1 MAGVVSSGPPAYA
14 WDWLARQRIVW
25 QECRRR
31 LLAAHRGDS
40 TRVAAVGSGG
50 DFPDW
55 AGDHTDLLRST
66 ASEAREHGTSAR
78 VYRDLDTRAEVIVAL
93 RADYPTDS
101 RVREVVDTVVGEIA
115 FLGRLDVS
123 LAELGVRS
131 APRGMRWWWSHLT
144 GRPAPASPSEASS
157 TSEPETSVPL
167 QLRLVDVLAGYGDAT
182 EH

>member
-1 MAGVVSSGPPAYA
+1 MVSSGPPAYA

-31 LLAAHRGDS
+31 LLAADPEGS
-40 TRVAAVGSGG
+40 TRHSVTGSGG
-50 DFPDW
+50 DVPDW
-55 AGDHTDLLRST
+55 ARDHPDLVRSTRTDLGGQG
-66 ASEAREHGTSAR
+66 ASAR
-78 VYRDLDTRAEVIVAL
+78 DYRALDTRADVIGAL
-93 RADYPTDS
+93 RADYPHDR
-101 RVREVVDTVVGEIA
+101 RVRGVVDAVVGEVA

-144 GRPAPASPSEASS
+144 GRPTPVAPSESPS
-157 TSEPETSVPL
+157 TSEPAASVPL
-167 QLRLVDVLAGYGDAT
+167 QLRLVDVLSGYGDAT